1 MSSKPVDKK
10 TVHIEFET
18 KEVFQVKDI
27 TIPYS
32 LIFRKQESF
41 IYSGGEKIPFDKR
54 HPLYKSVLLNEFRG

>member
-1 MSSKPVDKK
+1 MSSKSVDEKS
-10 TVHIEFET
+10 VHIEFET

-41 IYSGGEKIPFDKR
+41 IYSGEEKISFKKR
-54 HPLYKSVLLNEFRG
+54 HPLYKLILLNEFRD